1 MENVTSTFG
10 YIYIVHEREFINA
23 NLHIYKIGN
32 TESIARRLPQYPK
45 GSHLKFC
52 VQTCNFVA
60 FEKDIIKLF
69 DDKFVQKKDIG
80 REYYEGDVISMIT
93 TIASMVENYN
103 ESDNATIS
111 TEPAHDLQMLW
122 FLHHISKVTSC
133 INDIMTYTFEYLFA
147 MFLRVQ
153 GETTISK
160 DLFRKYMNKI
170 GREVGITTCIKGKH
184 EIYRFFPNSLSE
196 MLRLDKYSPLIPCPY
211 LDLQRNV
218 LKVLR
223 GNNNK

>member
-1 MENVTSTFG
+1 MENGVSTLG

-32 TESIARRLPQYPK
+32 SESIARRLPQYPK
-45 GSHLKFC
+45 GSNLKFC

-80 REYYEGDVISMIT
+80 REYYEGDVICMIT

-103 ESDNATIS
+103 VSIHEADNPSIS

-133 INDIMTYTFEYLFA
+133 INDIMTYTLEYLFA

-170 GREVGITTCIKGKH
+170 GRDVGITTCTKGKK
-184 EIYRFFPNSLSE
+184 EIYKFFPNTLSE
-196 MLRLDKYSPLIPCPY
+196 LLLLDKYSPLIPSPY
-211 LDLQRNV
+211 LELQRNV
-218 LKVLR
+218 LKLR
-223 GNNNK
+223 